1 MLDESAAMLAAELAR
16 REVKHVQM
24 RELLDWLA
32 FHRFC
37 GRQRGLCAA
46 LDVPPAYL
54 SQYKSGKGTHGQMS
68 PAHLDTRYKR
78 FFAAIAR
85 AGLPTV
91 IPTAANDDGLCPGGT
106 PLASA
111 GGGPPQTAATVAPQP
126 ALLTVNMAELKN
138 QGGDASITSLGA
150 AVVADQR
157 WLMARPGG
165 GAPLHLRD
173 GLRGRRAFALRRSS
187 AMGGRIFEW
196 WIQRLEARHDP
207 AHHGAPLW
215 VARELTDSPAIVEQV
230 IIGQRKIPSSGLHG
244 GPSSAALLAL
254 AIAEYCGV
262 GVRIHATGFTG
273 LLHPAVQEFLDHA
286 ASAAGLTEAEA
297 PVRLNA
303 LREVGLSYLVY

>member
-1 MLDESAAMLAAELAR
+1 MKVRISPGKRFPAAPCEHFPNTVRLQRPVLSSCWMNR
-16 REVKHVQM
+16 PRC
-24 RELLDWLA
+24 LLLSWHAGRSSTCRCGSCSNGSHSIDS
-32 FHRFC
+32 C

-46 LDVPPAYL
+46 LEVPPAYL

-196 WIQRLEARHDP
+196 WIQLS
-207 AHHGAPLW
+207 L
-215 VARELTDSPAIVEQV
+215 
-230 IIGQRKIPSSGLHG
+230 
-244 GPSSAALLAL
+244 
-254 AIAEYCGV
+254 
-262 GVRIHATGFTG
+262 IHI
-273 LLHPAVQEFLDHA
+273 
-286 ASAAGLTEAEA
+286 
-297 PVRLNA
+297 
-303 LREVGLSYLVY
+303 